1 MGVPAADRIVRGGR
15 ATARVRGHGGSDARL
30 NLLNDVGDH
39 PRELG
44 RGKGSEDGVHGGVD
58 PGHAEGSQ
66 LRLGVPEQLR
76 CVDVPPPVH
85 VREAREEVPIEQR
98 PVSRRQRDHG
108 VNVVGDPSQ
117 EQGLHSALHERR
129 RPDPHIRPA
138 LVLVRPEHVQ
148 YVDDEGGPK
157 KLERRGSRLALRGGA
172 RAWEFERRPG
182 VGAAVERE

>member
-1 MGVPAADRIVRGGR
+1 MNV
-15 ATARVRGHGGSDARL
+15 
-30 NLLNDVGDH
+30 LNDVGDH

-44 RGKGSEDGVHGGVD
+44 RDKGGEDGVHGGVD

-66 LRLGVPEQLR
+66 LRLGVPEQLGG
-76 CVDVPPPVH
+76 VDVREGGHVSVHVKRPVH

-98 PVSRRQRDHG
+98 PVSCRQRDLG

-117 EQGLHSALHERR
+117 EQGLHRALHERR
-129 RPDPHIRPA
+129 RPDPHVRPA

-157 KLERRGSRLALRGGA
+157 KLER
-172 RAWEFERRPG
+172 
-182 VGAAVERE
+182 